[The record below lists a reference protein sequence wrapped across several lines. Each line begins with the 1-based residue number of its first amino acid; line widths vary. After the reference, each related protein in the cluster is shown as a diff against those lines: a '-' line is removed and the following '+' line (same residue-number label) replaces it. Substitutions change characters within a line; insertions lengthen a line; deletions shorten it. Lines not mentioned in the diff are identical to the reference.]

1 MTCGGVRDV
10 SRETLGWE
18 VFGHRKPVSELGVNL
33 TMNYWGKRNPDHLV
47 LNLCHFWGSWS
58 ASGYVLNLYFFLTFF
73 LSYRK
78 LFFYT
83 NVRGSYWSSHTQ
95 SIILL
100 YGAAQKK
107 LLAKLKKYFIKNIRL
122 FFKFPKIIFL
132 QVGAKKM
139 GGLIYTANLQ
149 KDVGAKLN

>member
-1 MTCGGVRDV
+1 MTLYCTNFLPQLTTSFSNSIIFPKELVVAPTPLLCPSRFSSGSTTYDLLLEILENKKPQHMTCGGVRDV

-18 VFGHRKPVSELGVNL
+18 VFGHRKPVSELGGNL

-83 NVRGSYWSSHTQ
+83 NVRGSYWSSHT
-95 SIILL
+95 
-100 YGAAQKK
+100 
-107 LLAKLKKYFIKNIRL
+107 
-122 FFKFPKIIFL
+122 
-132 QVGAKKM
+132 
-139 GGLIYTANLQ
+139 
-149 KDVGAKLN
+149 